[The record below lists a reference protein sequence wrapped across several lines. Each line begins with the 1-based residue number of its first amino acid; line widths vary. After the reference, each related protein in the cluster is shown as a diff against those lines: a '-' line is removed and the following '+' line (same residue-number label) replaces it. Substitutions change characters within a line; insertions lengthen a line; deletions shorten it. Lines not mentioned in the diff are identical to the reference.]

1 MTETEKILTHAEDIA
16 RRSFEQPSETTVMQI
31 FMRLC
36 QEQDTTVLADAD
48 DDEDRVM
55 H

>member
-16 RRSFEQPSETTVMQI
+16 RRSFEQPSETTVMRI

-36 QEQDTTVLADAD
+36 EEQDRPAVDTQDDAPQ
-48 DDEDRVM
+48 VM